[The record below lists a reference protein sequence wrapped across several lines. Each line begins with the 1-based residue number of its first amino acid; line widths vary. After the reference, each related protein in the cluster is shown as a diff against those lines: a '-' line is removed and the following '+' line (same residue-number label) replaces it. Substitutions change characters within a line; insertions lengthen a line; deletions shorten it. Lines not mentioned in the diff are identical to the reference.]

1 MATFSKIDGAEPST
15 VTFQLRTVTQDVG
28 GVTQHQEIVTLGGS
42 ESTLA
47 VAQVRAADPASSE
60 WALAVRQVGLST
72 QALRVV
78 QSTAAD
84 LNVTVAGYVA
94 PSTTVNVSSIAG
106 PVTVRSSA
114 ANALVSV
121 YQSTAADLN
130 VTVAGYVAP
139 STTIQVSSLAG
150 AVITRSS
157 AANMLVT
164 AYQSSAADFN
174 VTVAGYVAPSTTVA
188 VSTVQG
194 VVRIAG
200 NNAVDGIVHVGDSTN
215 AALRVNVVAGAA
227 GGSTVMTLSR
237 VQDSSNTGLAVG
249 DSENNAIRVNVVAGA
264 AGGSTIVTVS
274 TGSVRVHQSSAA
286 DLNVT
291 VAGYSTTVNISSL
304 AGPVIIRSSAADALM
319 TVYQSTAAD
328 LNVTVAGYSTTV
340 NVSSLGGAVIVR
352 SSAANA
358 LMTVYQSTAADL
370 QATARIT
377 TSSGGSIG
385 STAPLPIYLANSTG
399 RECIAS
405 THYNT
410 SNCQQLAPLV
420 RPILP
425 ICNST
430 TIAITS
436 THSTAIYEIISS
448 AAGLRH
454 KVFAYFVGS
463 THTNPSTLIFCSS
476 ASASGL
482 DHWHIN
488 FGSGSSGITG
498 ANMAMAPPGFIFAG
512 VSQNALN
519 VKIEGGSSVTS
530 TVIARV
536 SVAWFDEA

>member
-139 STTIQVSSLAG
+139 STT
-150 AVITRSS
+150 
-157 AANMLVT
+157 
-164 AYQSSAADFN
+164 
-174 VTVAGYVAPSTTVA
+174 VA

-304 AGPVIIRSSAADALM
+304 AGPVIVRSSAANALM

-328 LNVTVAGYSTTV
+328 LNVTVAGYVAPSTTV
-340 NVSSLGGAVIVR
+340 NVSSGVIR
-352 SSAANA
+352 AQQ
-358 LMTVYQSTAADL
+358 Y
-370 QATARIT
+370 
-377 TSSGGSIG
+377 TSSGGGIEG
-385 STAPLPIYLANSTG
+385 STVTPAAGVMGL
-399 RECIAS
+399 
-405 THYNT
+405 H
-410 SNCQQLAPLV
+410 V
-420 RPILP
+420 RQIFPTM
-425 ICNST
+425 NST
-430 TIAITS
+430 TLVITS
-436 THSTAIYEIISS
+436 THSTAIYPVVSS
-448 AAGLRH
+448 VAGLRH
-454 KVFAYFVGS
+454 KVYAYFVGS

-476 ASASGL
+476 ASASGF
-482 DHWHIN
+482 DHWHVN

-519 VKIEGGSSVTS
+519 VKIEGGSSATS